1 MEPNRYFPF
10 LNLGQSNARY
20 ADRLKEAA
28 ARVIDSGRFLAGPET
43 AALESELAAYVGA
56 RHCIAVSNGLD
67 AIRLIFRAYIE
78 LGRLHPG
85 DEVLIPDNTFIASV
99 LPVEELGL
107 RPVMMPLSADDMNL
121 DLSRVEEFITPRT
134 RALLLVHLYG
144 TTCWDDAICRSLHER
159 GLLIIEDNAQAVGA
173 IAQCEGFHGSRFAG
187 ALGDAAA
194 VSFYPTKNLGALGDG
209 GAVLTSDEELART
222 VRVLANYG
230 SDRRYHNITRGYNN
244 RLDEIQA
251 AFLRIKLEDL
261 DEETER
267 RREVAGIYN
276 DTIINPIV
284 CVPKIFPDRR
294 QVWHQYVI
302 RTPHRDRLK
311 DYLESNGIQTDIHYA
326 VPPHMQPCFDGSLD
340 DPRLKEAEE
349 LADSILSLPIA
360 NLTPA
365 DARHIAS
372 VINLYQP

>member
-99 LPVEELGL
+99 LPVDELGL

-230 SDRRYHNITRGYNN
+230 SDRRYHNIMRGYNN

-340 DPRLKEAEE
+340 DSRLKEAEE

>member
-78 LGRLHPG
+78 LGRLQPG

-173 IAQCEGFHGSRFAG
+173 MAQCEGFHGSRFAG

-230 SDRRYHNITRGYNN
+230 SDRRYHNIMRGYNN

-284 CVPKIFPDRR
+284 CLPKIFPDRR

>member
-78 LGRLHPG
+78 LGRLQPG

-99 LPVEELGL
+99 LPVDELGL

-173 IAQCEGFHGSRFAG
+173 MAQCEGFHGSRFAG

-230 SDRRYHNITRGYNN
+230 SDRRYHNIMRGYNN

>member
-78 LGRLHPG
+78 LGRLQPG

-121 DLSRVEEFITPRT
+121 DLSRIEEFITPHT

-173 IAQCEGFHGSRFAG
+173 MAQCEGFHGSRFAG

-230 SDRRYHNITRGYNN
+230 SDRRYHNIMRGYNN

-365 DARHIAS
+365 DARPIAS
-372 VINLYQP
+372 LINLYQP

>member
-78 LGRLHPG
+78 LGRLQPG

-159 GLLIIEDNAQAVGA
+159 GLLIIEDNAQAIGA
-173 IAQCEGFHGSRFAG
+173 MAQCEGFHGSRFAG

-230 SDRRYHNITRGYNN
+230 SDRRYHNIMRGYNN

-340 DPRLKEAEE
+340 DSRLKEAEE

>member
-78 LGRLHPG
+78 LGRLQPG

-173 IAQCEGFHGSRFAG
+173 MAQCEGFHGSRFAG

-230 SDRRYHNITRGYNN
+230 SDRRYHNIMRGYNN

>member
-56 RHCIAVSNGLD
+56 RDCIAVSNGLD

-99 LPVEELGL
+99 LPVDELGL

-230 SDRRYHNITRGYNN
+230 SDRRYHNIMRGYNN

-340 DPRLKEAEE
+340 DSRLKEAEE

>member
-78 LGRLHPG
+78 LGRLQPG

-159 GLLIIEDNAQAVGA
+159 GLIIIEDNAQAVGA
-173 IAQCEGFHGSRFAG
+173 MAQCEGFHGSRFAG

-230 SDRRYHNITRGYNN
+230 SDRRYHNIMRGYNN

>member
-107 RPVMMPLSADDMNL
+107 RPVMMPLSPDDMNL

-159 GLLIIEDNAQAVGA
+159 GLIIIEDNAQAVGA
-173 IAQCEGFHGSRFAG
+173 MAQCEGFHGSRFAG

-230 SDRRYHNITRGYNN
+230 SDRRYHNIMRGYNN

>member
-78 LGRLHPG
+78 LGRLQPG

-159 GLLIIEDNAQAVGA
+159 GLIIIEDNAQAVGA
-173 IAQCEGFHGSRFAG
+173 MAQCEGFHGSRFAG

-230 SDRRYHNITRGYNN
+230 SDRRYHNIMRGYNN

-349 LADSILSLPIA
+349 LADSILSLRIA

>member
-1 MEPNRYFPF
+1 MCWLWAF

-144 TTCWDDAICRSLHER
+144 TTCWDDAICHSLHER

-173 IAQCEGFHGSRFAG
+173 MAQCEGFHGSRFAG
-187 ALGDAAA
+187 TLGDAAA

-230 SDRRYHNITRGYNN
+230 SDRRYHNIMRGYNN

>member
-78 LGRLHPG
+78 LGRLQPG

-99 LPVEELGL
+99 LPVDELGL

-144 TTCWDDAICRSLHER
+144 TTCWDDAICRNLHER

-173 IAQCEGFHGSRFAG
+173 MAQCEGFHGSRFAG

-230 SDRRYHNITRGYNN
+230 SDRRYHNIMRGYNN

-284 CVPKIFPDRR
+284 CVPKIFPNRR

>member
-78 LGRLHPG
+78 LGRLQPG

-144 TTCWDDAICRSLHER
+144 TTCWEDAICRSLHER

-173 IAQCEGFHGSRFAG
+173 MAQCEGFHGSRFAG

-230 SDRRYHNITRGYNN
+230 SDRRYHNIMRGYNN

>member
-78 LGRLHPG
+78 LGRLQPG

-121 DLSRVEEFITPRT
+121 DLTRVEEFITPRT

-159 GLLIIEDNAQAVGA
+159 GLLILEDNAQAVGA
-173 IAQCEGFHGSRFAG
+173 MAQCEGYHGSRFAG

-230 SDRRYHNITRGYNN
+230 SDRRYHNIMRGYNN

-340 DPRLKEAEE
+340 DSRLKEAEE